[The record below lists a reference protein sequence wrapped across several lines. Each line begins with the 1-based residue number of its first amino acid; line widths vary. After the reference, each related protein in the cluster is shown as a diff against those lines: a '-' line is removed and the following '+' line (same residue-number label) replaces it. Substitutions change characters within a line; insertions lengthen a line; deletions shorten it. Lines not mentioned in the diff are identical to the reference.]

1 MPPSSPWAP
10 LHRNANVPGGTRR
23 PATQTMEPTQM
34 EPLLAIAIFT
44 GGIGTGLLIAAFFLC
59 GTKAPNT
66 EQRTP

>member
-1 MPPSSPWAP
+1 
-10 LHRNANVPGGTRR
+10 
-23 PATQTMEPTQM
+23 M